1 MERLLRIGFIGCLC
15 AISVCAFA
23 NEDEVKRILHNTL
36 QLGGEPEVV
45 EETGR
50 YTRIILPDSVTVEL
64 YKADSIVVVMTACAP
79 QCSSCARVYNK
90 EWNLIRTITPPFA
103 SLFPLATMDKKT
115 GRIIWTNNDD
125 WEY

>member
-1 MERLLRIGFIGCLC
+1 MGRQLRIGFIACMC
-15 AISVCAFA
+15 ALSIGAFA
-23 NEDEVKRILHNTL
+23 YEDEVKRILHNTL
-36 QLGGEPEVV
+36 QLGGDPEVV
-45 EETGR
+45 EELGR

-103 SLFPLATMDKKT
+103 SVFPLATMDKKT
-115 GRIIWTNNDD
+115 GRIIWTDNDG